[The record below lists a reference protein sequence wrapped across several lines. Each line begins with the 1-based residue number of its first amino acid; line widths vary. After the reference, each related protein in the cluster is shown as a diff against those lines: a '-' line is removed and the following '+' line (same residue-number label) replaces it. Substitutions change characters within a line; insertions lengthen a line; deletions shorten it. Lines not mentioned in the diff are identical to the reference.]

1 MTLLKTVGFPDVAL
15 VGMGSPSSKVSAV
28 QRYDAETLLLTVT
41 VFRLKSAR
49 DAASRSG
56 YALALGA
63 LYRYTGGMGSPQHL
77 STCLGVLFT
86 LSQDSTSPEV
96 QVGPVC
102 SGQVKTST

>member
-1 MTLLKTVGFPDVAL
+1 MSEVFLRLGHLQLWSGWCRDQA
-15 VGMGSPSSKVSAV
+15 AV
-28 QRYDAETLLLTVT
+28 LSGVDVT
-41 VFRLKSAR
+41 VFRLKTAR

-63 LYRYTGGMGSPQHL
+63 LHRYTGGIGSPQHL

-96 QVGPVC
+96 QVHPPLFWIDLCTVTFPDR
-102 SGQVKTST
+102 K

>member
-1 MTLLKTVGFPDVAL
+1 MKT
-15 VGMGSPSSKVSAV
+15 
-28 QRYDAETLLLTVT
+28 
-41 VFRLKSAR
+41 AR

-63 LYRYTGGMGSPQHL
+63 LYRYTGGISSPQHL

-96 QVGPVC
+96 QVQTHTHLSVYL
-102 SGQVKTST
+102 S